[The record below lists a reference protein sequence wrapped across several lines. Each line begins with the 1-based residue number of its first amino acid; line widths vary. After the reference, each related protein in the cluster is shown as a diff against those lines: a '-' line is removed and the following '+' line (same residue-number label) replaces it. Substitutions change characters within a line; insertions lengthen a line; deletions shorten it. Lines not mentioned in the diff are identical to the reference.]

1 MMIKKFELLH
11 LFSGY
16 NTITAQAHK
25 MNVNVTSLDIQN
37 YKGCL
42 QSTIISDF
50 LEWKHQVHN
59 PKSFDFVLIGFPCT
73 TFSKAAGN
81 FHFKN
86 NIPITESAKK
96 SILMIDKLIEVLE
109 YFECDFMIEN
119 PTSALFSNYYFK
131 SKMKIVNY
139 NLIRLH
145 QYNFG
150 HSCFKQTDL
159 LTSKNNLVLSNPVHR
174 VNKKNVSKNMDNL
187 TLKQRQSYP
196 VLFCEFILNFIL
208 C

>member
-1 MMIKKFELLH
+1 
-11 LFSGY
+11 
-16 NTITAQAHK
+16 
-25 MNVNVTSLDIQN
+25 
-37 YKGCL
+37 
-42 QSTIISDF
+42 
-50 LEWKHQVHN
+50 
-59 PKSFDFVLIGFPCT
+59 
-73 TFSKAAGN
+73 
-81 FHFKN
+81 
-86 NIPITESAKK
+86 
-96 SILMIDKLIEVLE
+96 MIDKLIEVLE